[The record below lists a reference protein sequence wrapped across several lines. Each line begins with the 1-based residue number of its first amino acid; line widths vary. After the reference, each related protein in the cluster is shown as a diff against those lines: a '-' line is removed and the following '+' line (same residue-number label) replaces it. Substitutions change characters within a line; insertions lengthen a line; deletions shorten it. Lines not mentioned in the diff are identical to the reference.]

1 MYFITG
7 GIGFLGCLIFMIL
20 VILFAVRR
28 KPCTVPLIAM
38 FLSVLLFLGSGFLY
52 GRVAARPV
60 EGGGVAALG
69 DPVYLDGIPG
79 DQDTVKGFLA
89 AVVLPPLAVQVGGDG
104 PVADQ
109 EFQEGAAA
117 QVGVGPKT
125 DFPPPPLSLLHFRG
139 ISYIV

>member
-52 GRVAARPV
+52 TKTDPNL
-60 EGGGVAALG
+60 GGGPFLKFLVR
-69 DPVYLDGIPG
+69 DR
-79 DQDTVKGFLA
+79 TVPQIGRA
-89 AVVLPPLAVQVGGDG
+89 HV
-104 PVADQ
+104 
-109 EFQEGAAA
+109 
-117 QVGVGPKT
+117 
-125 DFPPPPLSLLHFRG
+125 
-139 ISYIV
+139 